1 MYAPKSVDCG
11 MDLKEK
17 AAVHATQFVRS
28 GTTIGLGSGSTM
40 SFFIRVLGQ
49 RLRLGELR
57 EVLAVPTSEQT
68 ARQAHSAGIPL
79 TTLDDHPHL
88 DVAIDGADE
97 VDANLNLIKGLG
109 KALLREK
116 VVAAHSHSFII
127 IVDVSKLVPRLG
139 TRGPLLVELVPFAAG
154 AQIRWFHTMGCRA
167 EIWRDDDGVLRANP
181 VVLAAKLHLEDA
193 CQYHYELVVLV
204 VMQRS
209 PGAVSDLRIGQAA
222 GYSMLRAGQ
231 VPLPVVGP
239 PRRLRCG
246 TVVDYGHFRLPP

>member
-1 MYAPKSVDCG
+1 
-11 MDLKEK
+11 MDLKRQV
-17 AAVHATQFVRS
+17 AAHGTQFVRS

-57 EVLAVPTSEQT
+57 DVLAVPTSDKT

-79 TTLDDHPHL
+79 TTLDEHPHL

-116 VVAAHSHSFII
+116 VVAAYSHSFII

-139 TRGPLLVELVPFAAG
+139 TRGPLPVELVPFAAG
-154 AQIRWFHTMGCRA
+154 SQIRWFHNMGCRA
-167 EIWRDDDGVLRANP
+167 EIWQDDDGVPILTDNGNQ
-181 VVLAAKLHLEDA
+181 LARVWFEDGILDPESLARDLDSRPGIVEHGLFLNMATMVIVADEGGVRELE
-193 CQYHYELVVLV
+193 
-204 VMQRS
+204 RS
-209 PGAVSDLRIGQAA
+209 R
-222 GYSMLRAGQ
+222 
-231 VPLPVVGP
+231 
-239 PRRLRCG
+239 
-246 TVVDYGHFRLPP
+246 

>member
-17 AAVHATQFVRS
+17 VAVHATQFVRS

-167 EIWRDDDGVLRANP
+167 EIWQDDDGVPILTDNGNQ
-181 VVLAAKLHLEDA
+181 LARLWFEDGILEPESLARDLESRPGIVEHGLFLNMA
-193 CQYHYELVVLV
+193 TMVIVADKGEVRELE
-204 VMQRS
+204 RS
-209 PGAVSDLRIGQAA
+209 R
-222 GYSMLRAGQ
+222 
-231 VPLPVVGP
+231 
-239 PRRLRCG
+239 
-246 TVVDYGHFRLPP
+246 